1 MLRSHLFDDVLK
13 YPSSKSNEKCN
24 QTSIKKT
31 DYSKSGNVIGNVML
45 KVSFMRKKLFPED
58 QINFLCSNMCSD

>member
-1 MLRSHLFDDVLK
+1 MLRSNLFDDVFK
-13 YPSSKSNEKCN
+13 YPSPKSYEKGD
-24 QTSIKKT
+24 QTSVKNT
-31 DYSKSGNVIGNVML
+31 GYSKSGNVIGNVML